1 MPGSDNR
8 WQIKSAL
15 AFYDLQVAHERL
27 EALDAADRQY
37 DECLDDLK
45 TALDEYKKI
54 IGRIEAERRRTTK
67 LKEDQSRE

>member
-1 MPGSDNR
+1 MAGSDNR

-15 AFYDLQVAHERL
+15 AFYDLQVAHDRL
-27 EALDAADRQY
+27 ESLDPTDRQY

-67 LKEDQSRE
+67 LKDDQPRD